1 MKLDVLNDSL
11 ASTDVSKMSVNVDN
25 LTYSLMIDGI
35 YTNKLDSVIRELS
48 TNARDSHISAGNEDP
63 FLISIKFNETS
74 KDVIL
79 SIKDYGLGLSRTDA
93 ETYLCNLNSS
103 SKRESN
109 EAVGCFGIGSKSPF
123 SLVDSYDF
131 NCIKDGE
138 LTSLN
143 LFRIKSET
151 PRFLIATS
159 DTTEPNS
166 VECIV
171 KLQTYTLEEVLQT
184 IYTELALFD
193 IKPKIKIKSERVDI
207 LLEPEDFFCTVIEK
221 YNFFHLFYNECNPRL
236 KEVLPDLAS
245 SYPNFFL
252 NLKSK
257 KKISCGII
265 GYSSADVITVGDNFY
280 SVHMNLQDFYIIK
293 FGLDSDIKFDVS
305 RENIVKDSSTDDLLK
320 AKILNDFDDLNLEE
334 AVKLKTLY
342 NIICSPVGT
351 QHTNAYPKAL
361 LELMAPDFYAEMEES
376 FLLPLEHPDNNTD
389 QTRDNFYSAR
399 LRNREINYNF
409 LFSKLEESVFYYQNN
424 LEELSTLSFISKTR
438 VKNHT
443 FLDQDTKSKS
453 INYVLNSGRSR
464 LSLNV
469 ICILEKLF
477 SNTTVFWNSLYLKN
491 ILPCTEDC
499 NFFSP
504 LILDSFLRK
513 ERYSSTIKVKQ
524 NTFKPD
530 LIEDLDAFKLVIIT
544 NSKRLKN
551 MSQIIQLVSNYKNNN
566 YSKNTIISVL
576 SGNKKS
582 IVESDLIL
590 NLNLLAAKDCVKIY
604 DLEGYAEVSSL
615 FVEDIKYVA
624 PPRAS
629 RSTAS
634 RSINTRIITNQE
646 GEEEEIDSTTHNEFN
661 VKLRNKLK
669 INITS
674 LDNKSE
680 EVMTTTSLKFFEHL
694 TKEYQA
700 DYYHSRS
707 SLILVSKD
715 VIKTKEEKDFMLSG
729 STIEGYKAIFEIDNE
744 EFYSEIKDVCICYVD
759 RWDFRNSRC
768 LVLEFNSK
776 FLDEDELKNYSKI
789 LTWIFIKNN
798 NFNSYKNF
806 IESVELVEGSDLF
819 NNVINPNEIEI
830 KNSYAAPLFM
840 RDDLTTRKAV
850 TVSSKLYVDIK
861 NPYVAGFNE
870 QQDGTHTDPID
881 LNFKNIS
888 VLFNESLKDI
898 ESESS
903 KNENYSK
910 ACFQYN
916 RYPLT
921 SSNFFDKLNVL
932 KLTTIDSLL
941 SANNGFLFKR
951 IFNQEYLETI
961 EEGFKEPLISFN
973 LENFKKIIK
982 EY

>member
-11 ASTDVSKMSVNVDN
+11 AATDVAKMSVNVDN

-63 FLISIKFNETS
+63 FLISVKFNETS

-151 PRFLIATS
+151 PRFLVATS

-221 YNFFHLFYNECNPRL
+221 HNFFHLFYNECNPRL
-236 KEVLPDLAS
+236 KEAIPTLAT
-245 SYPNFFL
+245 SYPDFFL
-252 NLKSK
+252 NLKAK

-265 GYSSADVITVGDNFY
+265 GYNSVDVFTVGDNLY
-280 SVHMNLQDFYIIK
+280 SVHMNLQDFYILK

-342 NIICSPVGT
+342 NIICSPAGT
-351 QHTNAYPKAL
+351 HTNAYPKTL
-361 LELMAPDFYAEMEES
+361 LEIIAPDFYAEMEEG

-389 QTRDNFYSAR
+389 QTRDNLYFAR

-409 LFSKLEESVFYYQNN
+409 LFSKLEESIFYYQNN

-443 FLDQDTKSKS
+443 FPDQDTKSKS
-453 INYVLNSGRSR
+453 INYILNSGRSR

-469 ICILEKLF
+469 VCILEKLF

-491 ILPCTEDC
+491 ILSCAEDC

-513 ERYSSTIKVKQ
+513 ERHSSVIKVKQ
-524 NTFKPD
+524 NTFKPS

-551 MSQIIQLVSNYKNNN
+551 MTQINQLVSNYKNYS

-582 IVESDLIL
+582 IVESDLVL

-604 DLEGYAEVSSL
+604 DLEGYAEISSM

-629 RSTAS
+629 RPAAS
-634 RSINTRIITNQE
+634 RPINTRTIINQE

-661 VKLRNKLK
+661 VKLRNKLE
-669 INITS
+669 INIVN
-674 LDNKSE
+674 LGDKSE
-680 EVMTTTSLKFFEHL
+680 EIMSTTSLKFFDHI

-700 DYYHSRS
+700 NYYHSRT

-715 VIKTKEEKDFMLSG
+715 VIKTKEEKDLMLSS

-776 FLDEDELKNYSKI
+776 FSNEDDLKNYSKI
-789 LTWIFIKNN
+789 LTWILIKNN
-798 NFNSYKNF
+798 NFKSYKNF
-806 IESVELVEGSDLF
+806 IESVELIENSELF
-819 NNVINPNEIEI
+819 NNVIDPDEV
-830 KNSYAAPLFM
+830 KGSYAACLYM
-840 RDDLTTRKAV
+840 RDDLVTRKAITV
-850 TVSSKLYVDIK
+850 TSKLYIDIK
-861 NPYVAGFNE
+861 NPYVTGYHN
-870 QQDGTHTDPID
+870 QQDGTHINPID

-910 ACFQYN
+910 ECFQYS
-916 RYPLT
+916 RYPAT

-951 IFNQEYLETI
+951 MFNQEYLETI
-961 EEGFKEPLISFN
+961 EEEFKDPLISFN

>member
-11 ASTDVSKMSVNVDN
+11 AATDVAKMSVNVDN

-63 FLISIKFNETS
+63 FLISVKFNETS

-151 PRFLIATS
+151 PRFLVATS

-221 YNFFHLFYNECNPRL
+221 HNFFHLFYNECNPRL
-236 KEVLPDLAS
+236 KEAIPTLAT
-245 SYPNFFL
+245 SYPDFFL
-252 NLKSK
+252 NLKAK

-265 GYSSADVITVGDNFY
+265 GYNSVDVFTVGDNLY
-280 SVHMNLQDFYIIK
+280 SVHMNLQDFYILK

-342 NIICSPVGT
+342 NIICSPAGT
-351 QHTNAYPKAL
+351 HTNAYPKTL
-361 LELMAPDFYAEMEES
+361 LEIIAPDFYAEMEEG

-389 QTRDNFYSAR
+389 QTRDNLYFAR

-409 LFSKLEESVFYYQNN
+409 LFSKLEESIFYYQNN

-443 FLDQDTKSKS
+443 FPDQDTKSKS
-453 INYVLNSGRSR
+453 INYILNSGRSR

-469 ICILEKLF
+469 VCILEKLF

-491 ILPCTEDC
+491 ILSCAEDC

-513 ERYSSTIKVKQ
+513 ERHSSVIKVKQ
-524 NTFKPD
+524 NTFKPS

-551 MSQIIQLVSNYKNNN
+551 MTQINQLVSNYKNYS

-582 IVESDLIL
+582 IVESDLVL

-604 DLEGYAEVSSL
+604 DLEGYSEISSM

-629 RSTAS
+629 RPAAS
-634 RSINTRIITNQE
+634 RPINTRTIINQE

-661 VKLRNKLK
+661 VKLRNKLE
-669 INITS
+669 INIVN
-674 LDNKSE
+674 LGDKSE
-680 EVMTTTSLKFFEHL
+680 EIMSTTSLKFFDHI

-700 DYYHSRS
+700 NYYHSRT

-715 VIKTKEEKDFMLSG
+715 VIKTKEEKDLMLSS

-776 FLDEDELKNYSKI
+776 FSNEDDLKNYSKI
-789 LTWIFIKNN
+789 LTWILIKNN
-798 NFNSYKNF
+798 NFKSYKNF
-806 IESVELVEGSDLF
+806 IESVELIENSELF
-819 NNVINPNEIEI
+819 NNVIDPDEV
-830 KNSYAAPLFM
+830 KGSYAACLYM
-840 RDDLTTRKAV
+840 RDDLVTRKAITV
-850 TVSSKLYVDIK
+850 TSKLYIDIK
-861 NPYVAGFNE
+861 NPYVTGYHN
-870 QQDGTHTDPID
+870 QQDGTHINPID

-910 ACFQYN
+910 ECFQYS
-916 RYPLT
+916 RYPAT

-951 IFNQEYLETI
+951 MFNQEYLETI
-961 EEGFKEPLISFN
+961 EEEFKDPLISFN

>member
-11 ASTDVSKMSVNVDN
+11 AATDVAKMSVNVDN

-63 FLISIKFNETS
+63 FLISVKFNETS

-151 PRFLIATS
+151 PRFLVATS

-221 YNFFHLFYNECNPRL
+221 HNFFHLFYNECNPRL
-236 KEVLPDLAS
+236 KEAIPTLAT
-245 SYPNFFL
+245 SYPDFFL
-252 NLKSK
+252 NLKAK

-265 GYSSADVITVGDNFY
+265 GYNSVDVFTVGDNLY
-280 SVHMNLQDFYIIK
+280 SVHMNLQDFYILK

-342 NIICSPVGT
+342 NIICSPAGT
-351 QHTNAYPKAL
+351 HTNAYPKTL
-361 LELMAPDFYAEMEES
+361 LEIIAPDFYAEMEEG

-389 QTRDNFYSAR
+389 QTRDNLYFAR

-409 LFSKLEESVFYYQNN
+409 LFSKLEESIFYYQNN

-443 FLDQDTKSKS
+443 FPDQDTKSKS
-453 INYVLNSGRSR
+453 INYILNSGRSR

-469 ICILEKLF
+469 VCILEKLF

-491 ILPCTEDC
+491 ILSCAEDC

-513 ERYSSTIKVKQ
+513 ERYSSVIKVKQ
-524 NTFKPD
+524 NTFKPS

-551 MSQIIQLVSNYKNNN
+551 MTQINQLVSNYKNYS

-582 IVESDLIL
+582 IVESDLVL

-604 DLEGYAEVSSL
+604 DLEGYAEISSM

-629 RSTAS
+629 RPAAS
-634 RSINTRIITNQE
+634 RPINTRTIINQE

-661 VKLRNKLK
+661 VKLRNKLE
-669 INITS
+669 INIVN
-674 LDNKSE
+674 LGDKSE
-680 EVMTTTSLKFFEHL
+680 EIMSTTSLKFFDHI

-700 DYYHSRS
+700 NYYHSRT

-715 VIKTKEEKDFMLSG
+715 VIKTKEEKDLMLSS

-776 FLDEDELKNYSKI
+776 FSNEDDLKNYSKI
-789 LTWIFIKNN
+789 LTWILIKNN
-798 NFNSYKNF
+798 NFKSYKNF
-806 IESVELVEGSDLF
+806 IESVELIENSELF
-819 NNVINPNEIEI
+819 NNVIDPDEV
-830 KNSYAAPLFM
+830 KGSYAACLYM
-840 RDDLTTRKAV
+840 RDDLVTRKAITV
-850 TVSSKLYVDIK
+850 TSKLYIDIK
-861 NPYVAGFNE
+861 NPYVTGYHN
-870 QQDGTHTDPID
+870 QQDGTHIDPID

-910 ACFQYN
+910 ECFQYS
-916 RYPLT
+916 RYPAT

-951 IFNQEYLETI
+951 MFNQEYLETI
-961 EEGFKEPLISFN
+961 EEEFKDPLISFN

>member
-11 ASTDVSKMSVNVDN
+11 AATDVAKMSVNVDN

-63 FLISIKFNETS
+63 FLISVKFNETS

-151 PRFLIATS
+151 PRFLVATS

-221 YNFFHLFYNECNPRL
+221 HNFFHLFYNECNPRL
-236 KEVLPDLAS
+236 KEAIPTLAT
-245 SYPNFFL
+245 SYPDFFL
-252 NLKSK
+252 NLKAK

-265 GYSSADVITVGDNFY
+265 GYNSVDVFTVGDNLY
-280 SVHMNLQDFYIIK
+280 SVHMNLQDFYILK

-342 NIICSPVGT
+342 NIICSPAGT
-351 QHTNAYPKAL
+351 HTNAYPKTL
-361 LELMAPDFYAEMEES
+361 LEIIAPDFYAEMEEG

-389 QTRDNFYSAR
+389 QTRDNLYFAR

-409 LFSKLEESVFYYQNN
+409 LFSKLEESIFYYQNN

-443 FLDQDTKSKS
+443 FPDQDTKSKS
-453 INYVLNSGRSR
+453 INYILNSGRSR

-469 ICILEKLF
+469 VCILEKLF
-477 SNTTVFWNSLYLKN
+477 SSTTVFWNSLYLKN
-491 ILPCTEDC
+491 ILSCAEDC

-513 ERYSSTIKVKQ
+513 ERYSSVIKVKQ
-524 NTFKPD
+524 NTFKPS

-551 MSQIIQLVSNYKNNN
+551 MTQINQLVSNYKNYS

-582 IVESDLIL
+582 IVESDLVL

-604 DLEGYAEVSSL
+604 DLEGYSEISSM

-629 RSTAS
+629 RPAAS
-634 RSINTRIITNQE
+634 RPINTRTIINQE

-661 VKLRNKLK
+661 VKLRNKLE
-669 INITS
+669 INIVN
-674 LDNKSE
+674 LGDKSE
-680 EVMTTTSLKFFEHL
+680 EIMSTTSLKFFDHI

-700 DYYHSRS
+700 NYYHSRT

-715 VIKTKEEKDFMLSG
+715 VIKTKEEKDLMLSS

-776 FLDEDELKNYSKI
+776 FSNEDDLKNYSKI
-789 LTWIFIKNN
+789 LTWILIKNN
-798 NFNSYKNF
+798 NFKSYKNF
-806 IESVELVEGSDLF
+806 IESVELVENSELF
-819 NNVINPNEIEI
+819 NNVTDPDEI
-830 KNSYAAPLFM
+830 KGSYAACLYM
-840 RDDLTTRKAV
+840 RDDLVTRKAITV
-850 TVSSKLYVDIK
+850 TSKLYIDIK
-861 NPYVAGFNE
+861 NPYVTGYHN
-870 QQDGTHTDPID
+870 QQDGTHIDPID

-910 ACFQYN
+910 ECFQYS
-916 RYPLT
+916 RYPAT

-951 IFNQEYLETI
+951 MFNQEYLETI
-961 EEGFKEPLISFN
+961 EEEFKDPLISFN

>member
-11 ASTDVSKMSVNVDN
+11 AATDVAKMSVNVDN

-63 FLISIKFNETS
+63 FLISVKFNETS

-151 PRFLIATS
+151 PRFLVATS

-221 YNFFHLFYNECNPRL
+221 HNFFHLFYNECNPRL
-236 KEVLPDLAS
+236 KEVIPTLAI
-245 SYPNFFL
+245 SYPDFFL
-252 NLKSK
+252 NLKAK

-265 GYSSADVITVGDNFY
+265 GYNSADVITIGDNLY
-280 SVHMNLQDFYIIK
+280 SVHMNLQDFYILK

-342 NIICSPVGT
+342 NIICSPAGT
-351 QHTNAYPKAL
+351 HTNAYPKTL
-361 LELMAPDFYAEMEES
+361 LEIIAPDFYAEMEEG

-389 QTRDNFYSAR
+389 QTRDNLYFAR

-409 LFSKLEESVFYYQNN
+409 LFSKLEESIFYYQNN

-443 FLDQDTKSKS
+443 FPDQDTKSKS
-453 INYVLNSGRSR
+453 INYILNSGRSR

-469 ICILEKLF
+469 VCILEKLF

-491 ILPCTEDC
+491 ILSCAEDC

-513 ERYSSTIKVKQ
+513 ERYSSVIKVKQ
-524 NTFKPD
+524 NTFKPS

-551 MSQIIQLVSNYKNNN
+551 MTQINQLVSNYKNYS

-582 IVESDLIL
+582 IVESDLVL

-604 DLEGYAEVSSL
+604 DLEGYAEISSM

-629 RSTAS
+629 RPAAS
-634 RSINTRIITNQE
+634 RPINTRTIINQE

-661 VKLRNKLK
+661 VKLRNKLE
-669 INITS
+669 INIVN
-674 LDNKSE
+674 LGDKSE
-680 EVMTTTSLKFFEHL
+680 EIMSTTSLKFFDHI

-700 DYYHSRS
+700 NYYHSRT

-715 VIKTKEEKDFMLSG
+715 VIKTKEEKDLMLSS

-776 FLDEDELKNYSKI
+776 FSNEDDLKNYSKI
-789 LTWIFIKNN
+789 LTWILIKNN
-798 NFNSYKNF
+798 NFKSYKNF
-806 IESVELVEGSDLF
+806 IESVELIENSELF
-819 NNVINPNEIEI
+819 NNVIDPDEV
-830 KNSYAAPLFM
+830 KGSYAACLYM
-840 RDDLTTRKAV
+840 RDDLVTRKAITV
-850 TVSSKLYVDIK
+850 TSKLYIDIK
-861 NPYVAGFNE
+861 NPYVTGYHN
-870 QQDGTHTDPID
+870 QQDGTHIDPID

-910 ACFQYN
+910 ECFQYS
-916 RYPLT
+916 RYPAT

-951 IFNQEYLETI
+951 MFNQEYLETI
-961 EEGFKEPLISFN
+961 EEEFKDPLISFN

>member
-11 ASTDVSKMSVNVDN
+11 AATDVAKMSVNVDN

-63 FLISIKFNETS
+63 FLISVKFNETS

-151 PRFLIATS
+151 PRFLVATS

-221 YNFFHLFYNECNPRL
+221 HNFFHLFYNECNPRL
-236 KEVLPDLAS
+236 KEAIPTLAT
-245 SYPNFFL
+245 SYPDFFL
-252 NLKSK
+252 NLKAK

-265 GYSSADVITVGDNFY
+265 GYNSVDVFTVGDNLY
-280 SVHMNLQDFYIIK
+280 SVHMNLQDFYILK

-342 NIICSPVGT
+342 NIICSPAGT
-351 QHTNAYPKAL
+351 HTNAYPKTL
-361 LELMAPDFYAEMEES
+361 LEIIAPDFYAEMEEG

-389 QTRDNFYSAR
+389 QTRDNLYFAR

-409 LFSKLEESVFYYQNN
+409 LFSKLEESIFYYQNN

-443 FLDQDTKSKS
+443 FPDQDTKSKS
-453 INYVLNSGRSR
+453 INYILNSGRSR

-469 ICILEKLF
+469 VCILEKLF

-491 ILPCTEDC
+491 ILSCAEDC

-513 ERYSSTIKVKQ
+513 ERYSSVIKVKQ
-524 NTFKPD
+524 NTFKPS

-551 MSQIIQLVSNYKNNN
+551 MTQINQLVSNYKNYS

-582 IVESDLIL
+582 IVESDLVL

-604 DLEGYAEVSSL
+604 DLEGYAEISSM

-629 RSTAS
+629 RPAAS
-634 RSINTRIITNQE
+634 RPINTRTIINQE

-661 VKLRNKLK
+661 VKLRNKLE
-669 INITS
+669 INIVN
-674 LDNKSE
+674 LGDKSE
-680 EVMTTTSLKFFEHL
+680 EIMSTTSLKFFDHI

-700 DYYHSRS
+700 NYYHSRT

-715 VIKTKEEKDFMLSG
+715 VIKTKEEKDLMLSS

-776 FLDEDELKNYSKI
+776 FSNEDDLKNYSKI
-789 LTWIFIKNN
+789 LTWILIKNN
-798 NFNSYKNF
+798 NFKSYKNF
-806 IESVELVEGSDLF
+806 IESVELVENSELF
-819 NNVINPNEIEI
+819 NNVTDPDEI
-830 KNSYAAPLFM
+830 KGSYAACLYM
-840 RDDLTTRKAV
+840 RDDLVTRKAITV
-850 TVSSKLYVDIK
+850 TSKLYIDIK
-861 NPYVAGFNE
+861 NPYVTGYHN
-870 QQDGTHTDPID
+870 QQDGTHIDPID

-910 ACFQYN
+910 ECFQYS
-916 RYPLT
+916 RYPAT

-951 IFNQEYLETI
+951 MFNQEYLETI
-961 EEGFKEPLISFN
+961 EEEFKDPLISFN

>member
-11 ASTDVSKMSVNVDN
+11 AATDVAKMSVNVDN

-63 FLISIKFNETS
+63 FLISVKFNETS

-151 PRFLIATS
+151 PRFLVATS

-221 YNFFHLFYNECNPRL
+221 HNFFHLFYNECNPRL
-236 KEVLPDLAS
+236 KEVIPTLAT
-245 SYPNFFL
+245 SYPDFFI
-252 NLKSK
+252 NLKTK

-265 GYSSADVITVGDNFY
+265 GYNSADVITVGDNLY
-280 SVHMNLQDFYIIK
+280 SVHMNLQDFYILK

-342 NIICSPVGT
+342 NIICSPTGT
-351 QHTNAYPKAL
+351 YTNAYPKTL
-361 LELMAPDFYAEMEES
+361 LEIIAPDFYAEMEEG
-376 FLLPLEHPDNNTD
+376 FLLPLEHPDNNTE
-389 QTRDNFYSAR
+389 QVRDNLYFAR

-409 LFSKLEESVFYYQNN
+409 LFSKLEESIFYYQNN

-443 FLDQDTKSKS
+443 FPDQDIKSKS
-453 INYVLNSGRSR
+453 INYILNSGRSK

-469 ICILEKLF
+469 VCILEKLF

-491 ILPCTEDC
+491 ILSCAEDC

-513 ERYSSTIKVKQ
+513 ERYSSVIKVKQ
-524 NTFKPD
+524 NTFKPS
-530 LIEDLDAFKLVIIT
+530 LIEDLDTFKLVIIT
-544 NSKRLKN
+544 SSKRLKN
-551 MSQIIQLVSNYKNNN
+551 MTQLNQLVSNYKNYS

-582 IVESDLIL
+582 IVESDLVL

-604 DLEGYAEVSSL
+604 DLEGYAEISSM

-629 RSTAS
+629 RPAAS
-634 RSINTRIITNQE
+634 RPINTRTIINQE

-661 VKLRNKLK
+661 VKLRNKLE
-669 INITS
+669 INIVN
-674 LDNKSE
+674 LGDKSE
-680 EVMTTTSLKFFEHL
+680 EIMSTTSLKFFDHI

-700 DYYHSRS
+700 NYYHSRT

-715 VIKTKEEKDFMLSG
+715 VIKTKEEKDLMLSS

-776 FLDEDELKNYSKI
+776 FSNEDDLKNYSKI
-789 LTWIFIKNN
+789 LTWILIKNN
-798 NFNSYKNF
+798 NFKSYKNF
-806 IESVELVEGSDLF
+806 IESVELVENSELF
-819 NNVINPNEIEI
+819 NNVIDPDEIEV
-830 KNSYAAPLFM
+830 KDSYAAPLYM
-840 RDDLTTRKAV
+840 RDDLVTRKAV
-850 TVSSKLYVDIK
+850 TVTSKLYVDVK
-861 NPYVAGFNE
+861 NPYATGYHH
-870 QQDGTHTDPID
+870 QQDGTHIDPMD

-916 RYPLT
+916 RYPAT

-951 IFNQEYLETI
+951 LFNQEYLETV
-961 EEGFKEPLISFN
+961 EEEFKEPLISFN

>member
-11 ASTDVSKMSVNVDN
+11 AATDVAKMSVNVDN

-63 FLISIKFNETS
+63 FLISVKFNETS

-151 PRFLIATS
+151 PRFLVATS

-221 YNFFHLFYNECNPRL
+221 HNFFHLFYNECNPRL
-236 KEVLPDLAS
+236 KEAIPTLAT
-245 SYPNFFL
+245 SYPDFFL
-252 NLKSK
+252 NLKAK

-265 GYSSADVITVGDNFY
+265 GYNSADVITVGDNLY
-280 SVHMNLQDFYIIK
+280 SVHMNLQDFYILK

-342 NIICSPVGT
+342 NIICSPAGT
-351 QHTNAYPKAL
+351 HTNAYPKTL
-361 LELMAPDFYAEMEES
+361 LEIIAPDFYAEMEEG

-389 QTRDNFYSAR
+389 QTRDNLYFAR

-409 LFSKLEESVFYYQNN
+409 LFSKLEESIFYYQNN

-443 FLDQDTKSKS
+443 FPDQDTKSKS
-453 INYVLNSGRSR
+453 INYILNSGRSR

-469 ICILEKLF
+469 VCILEKLF

-491 ILPCTEDC
+491 ILSCAEDC

-513 ERYSSTIKVKQ
+513 ERYSSVIKVKQ
-524 NTFKPD
+524 NTFKPS

-551 MSQIIQLVSNYKNNN
+551 MTQINQLVSNYKNYS

-582 IVESDLIL
+582 IVESDLVL

-604 DLEGYAEVSSL
+604 DLEGYAEISSM

-629 RSTAS
+629 RPAAS
-634 RSINTRIITNQE
+634 RPINTRTIINQE

-661 VKLRNKLK
+661 VKLRNKLE
-669 INITS
+669 INIVN
-674 LDNKSE
+674 LGDKSE
-680 EVMTTTSLKFFEHL
+680 EIMSTTSLKFFDHI

-700 DYYHSRS
+700 NYYHSRT

-715 VIKTKEEKDFMLSG
+715 VIKTKEEKDLMLSS

-776 FLDEDELKNYSKI
+776 FSNEDDLKNYSKI
-789 LTWIFIKNN
+789 LTWILIKNN
-798 NFNSYKNF
+798 NFKSYKNF
-806 IESVELVEGSDLF
+806 IESVELVENSELF
-819 NNVINPNEIEI
+819 NNVTDPDEI
-830 KNSYAAPLFM
+830 KGSYAACLYM
-840 RDDLTTRKAV
+840 RDDLVTRKAITV
-850 TVSSKLYVDIK
+850 TSKLYIDIK
-861 NPYVAGFNE
+861 NPYVTGYHN
-870 QQDGTHTDPID
+870 QQDGTHIDPID

-910 ACFQYN
+910 ECFQYS
-916 RYPLT
+916 RYPAT

-951 IFNQEYLETI
+951 MFNQEYLETI
-961 EEGFKEPLISFN
+961 EEEFKDPLISFN